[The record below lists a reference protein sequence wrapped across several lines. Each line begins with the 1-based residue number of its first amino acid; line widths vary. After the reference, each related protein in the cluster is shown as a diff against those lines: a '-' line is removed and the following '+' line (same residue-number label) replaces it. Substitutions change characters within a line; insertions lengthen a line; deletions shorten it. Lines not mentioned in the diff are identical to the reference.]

1 MGYTAAPLEKLIEE
15 FSKFPGIGRKGA
27 TRMAYQVLSMS
38 DEDAA
43 ALAGAIQGAHTKLP
57 SLPYLPELYRSGYL
71 PHLCQCKTRPFC
83 DLRGGNAP
91 RCAGV

>member
-57 SLPYLPELYRSGYL
+57 YLPELYRSGYL
-71 PHLCQCKTRPFC
+71 PHLCQCKTRSFC